1 MPDANETKKNAF
13 PDRPEKNTAAADHSQ
28 FTGGPAVDAESPLLD
43 SPDSAPD
50 AKDIAGGYRITPM
63 FRQYLEVKRQYPD
76 ALLFYRMGDFYEL
89 FFEDA
94 GIAARELQLALTSR
108 NRGDDNP
115 IPMCGVPWRAME
127 SYAAQLID
135 KGYSIAVCD
144 QTEDPRHAKGL
155 VSRAVTR
162 VVTPGTVLDDAN
174 LDSKAHNYLG

>member
-1 MPDANETKKNAF
+1 MPDANDTKKNAF

-28 FTGGPAVDAESPLLD
+28 FTGGPAIDAESPLLD

-115 IPMCGVPWRAME
+115 IPMCGVPGGPWKPTPPSLSTRATA
-127 SYAAQLID
+127 SPSA
-135 KGYSIAVCD
+135 
-144 QTEDPRHAKGL
+144 TRPRIP
-155 VSRAVTR
+155 VTR
-162 VVTPGTVLDDAN
+162 R
-174 LDSKAHNYLG
+174 DS